1 MTVLSRDKLTVV
13 LDWAVANVYE
23 EFICDLLDDET
34 KKEDFSS
41 RYEVIG
47 DRLNLQID
55 YAGRKLPTLE
65 FTYLIVDNNEEIT
78 AQLNYLDGSQAFK
91 GNITY

>member
-1 MTVLSRDKLTVV
+1 MTVLSRDKLTAV

-23 EFICDLLDDET
+23 EFITDLLDDET

-47 DRLNLQID
+47 DRLNLQIG

-65 FTYLIVDNNEEIT
+65 FTYLVVDNNEEIT
-78 AQLNYLDGSQAFK
+78 AQLKYIDGSQAFK

>member
-1 MTVLSRDKLTVV
+1 MTVLSRDKLTAV

-23 EFICDLLDDET
+23 EFITDLLDDET

-65 FTYLIVDNNEEIT
+65 FTYLVVDNNEEIT
-78 AQLNYLDGSQAFK
+78 AQLKYLDGSQAFK